1 MGGWGDRPGCAPGFL
16 RGRDL
21 RGGLV
26 RSAGRVPSTPEGLGL
41 LAESLLASD
50 RWRWRSRVR
59 VGRSRDGLLD
69 SPLPEDVVPLDL
81 RPPRSLRPRRLATA
95 MAKGGCELGLSREE
109 DRFEV
114 PEVWVDDT
122 DLRRD
127 HDVLF
132 VDRGLRVV
140 ALDESA
146 RGEHVP

>member
-1 MGGWGDRPGCAPGFL
+1 
-16 RGRDL
+16 
-21 RGGLV
+21 
-26 RSAGRVPSTPEGLGL
+26 
-41 LAESLLASD
+41 
-50 RWRWRSRVR
+50 
-59 VGRSRDGLLD
+59 
-69 SPLPEDVVPLDL
+69 
-81 RPPRSLRPRRLATA
+81 